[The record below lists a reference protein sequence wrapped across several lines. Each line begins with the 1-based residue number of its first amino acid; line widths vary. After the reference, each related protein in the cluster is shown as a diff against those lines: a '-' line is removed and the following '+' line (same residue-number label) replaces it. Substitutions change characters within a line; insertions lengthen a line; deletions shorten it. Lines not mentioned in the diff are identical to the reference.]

1 MLSAFV
7 NGSAL
12 RSANLITMS
21 LGVVNDAVV
30 DLSLVVSLRHSLL
43 QPPALRE
50 IGVHRH
56 TNFLDEDTYCP
67 HGVVT
72 RND

>member
-7 NGSAL
+7 YGSAL

-30 DLSLVVSLRHSLL
+30 DLSLVFSLRHSLL
-43 QPPALRE
+43 KPPVIRE
-50 IGVHRH
+50 IDVHRH
-56 TNFLDEDTYCP
+56 TDFLD
-67 HGVVT
+67 
-72 RND
+72 